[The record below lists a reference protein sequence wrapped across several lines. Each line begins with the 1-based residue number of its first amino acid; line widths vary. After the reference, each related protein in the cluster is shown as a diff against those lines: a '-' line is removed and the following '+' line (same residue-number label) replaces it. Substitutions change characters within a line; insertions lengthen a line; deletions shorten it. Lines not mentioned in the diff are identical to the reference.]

1 MLCLSFGGF
10 EKGSTADC
18 RGDNSALFQ
27 LNGVPDTPGRG
38 CPSVAEAENHKSALF
53 TELADLIVGQRNAR
67 GFFPDDDEV
76 FGTKALPDLCLNL
89 VDKQIRIH
97 FAGIN
102 ESPNLSRQRSSTGSN
117 GNRLSRLR
125 EGWLMNRYRQCRL
138 LPMSLVPA
146 HSLSPRIS
154 RPTNFCINATV
165 IKVKVSMRMLRTEIT
180 SMTPWF

>member
-1 MLCLSFGGF
+1 
-10 EKGSTADC
+10 
-18 RGDNSALFQ
+18 
-27 LNGVPDTPGRG
+27 
-38 CPSVAEAENHKSALF
+38 LF

-102 ESPNLSRQRSSTGSN
+102 ESPNLSRQRSATGSN

-125 EGWLMNRYRQCRL
+125 EGWLMNRYRQCR
-138 LPMSLVPA
+138 PTYESGSGSLFEPE
-146 HSLSPRIS
+146 
-154 RPTNFCINATV
+154 N
-165 IKVKVSMRMLRTEIT
+165 IT
-180 SMTPWF
+180 SDKLLHKCNRNKGKGQHEDAQDGNNLDDTVVLKVNDEHGKHP